1 MLNIFKKLF
10 NVPENNSNYIKYE
23 DLVEGELYSIND
35 YIIFKFDKVFRKI
48 LFLEKNRSDIF
59 QFCGYN
65 KEYYLEDK
73 KISKASENDNLIY
86 NTYIES
92 QKLRN
97 LIEVFQTSKEFIY
110 SDIAQLVINKKASQ
124 YDSAL
129 SDRFS
134 SHSIYLDLE
143 DLQYFQNKYGPIA
156 KKEHEKILQ
165 KKIEQTEKNLNGL
178 KKDYAD
184 IIHNKTD

>member
-65 KEYYLEDK
+65 KECYLEDK